1 MKKILLTNDDGIQA
15 DGIVRL
21 AEVARDFGEVWVVAP
36 DSERSAMSHSLTL
49 RRRVEVWEVDFPVSG
64 VKVFACDGKPS
75 DCVRIGALNI
85 VPGKPDCVMTGIN
98 YGYNVAADLQ
108 YSATVGAALE
118 ASFQK
123 LHAIAFSESNN
134 GIHEVT
140 DKYIRD
146 IMAELIDRPL
156 DAWQIWNVNF
166 PGCMVSECKGI
177 MRNAKVSKD
186 GFYEDRYDVIDV
198 SEGRKSYMVDGIRRW
213 EAGEGT
219 DLYAMI
225 NNYVSIGVVNNL
237 S

>member
-21 AEVARDFGEVWVVAP
+21 AEVAKEFGDVWVVAP

-49 RRRVEVWEVDFPVSG
+49 RRRVEVWEVDFPVPG
-64 VKVFACDGKPS
+64 VKAFACDGKPS

-85 VPGKPDCVMTGIN
+85 VPGRPDCVMTGIN

-134 GIHEVT
+134 GMHEVT

-156 DAWQIWNVNF
+156 DEWQIWNVNF
-166 PGCMVSECKGI
+166 PGCTASECKGI
-177 MRNAKVSKD
+177 MRNVAVSKD
-186 GFYEDRYDVIDV
+186 GFYEDRYDVQDV

>member
-21 AEVARDFGEVWVVAP
+21 AEVAKEFGDVWVVAP

-64 VKVFACDGKPS
+64 VKAFACDGKPS

-156 DAWQIWNVNF
+156 AAWQIWNVNF

-198 SEGRKSYMVDGIRRW
+198 SDGRKSYMVDGIRRW

>member
-49 RRRVEVWEVDFPVSG
+49 RRRVEVWEVDFPVYG
-64 VKVFACDGKPS
+64 VKAFACDGKPS

>member
-21 AEVARDFGEVWVVAP
+21 AEVARDFGDVWVVAP

-49 RRRVEVWEVDFPVSG
+49 RRRVEVWEVDFPVPG
-64 VKVFACDGKPS
+64 VKAYACDGKPS

-134 GIHEVT
+134 GVHEVT
-140 DKYIRD
+140 DRYIRD
-146 IMAELIDRPL
+146 IMAELIDKPL
-156 DAWQIWNVNF
+156 DEWQIWNVNF
-166 PGCMVSECKGI
+166 PGCAASECKGI
-177 MRNAKVSKD
+177 MRDVKVSKD
-186 GFYEDRYDVIDV
+186 GFYEDRYDVQDV

>member
-64 VKVFACDGKPS
+64 VKAFACDGKPS

>member
-21 AEVARDFGEVWVVAP
+21 AEVAKEFGDVWVVAP

-64 VKVFACDGKPS
+64 VKAYACDGKPS

-156 DAWQIWNVNF
+156 AAWQIWNVNF

-177 MRNAKVSKD
+177 MRDAKVSKD

>member
-64 VKVFACDGKPS
+64 VKAFACNGKPS

>member
-1 MKKILLTNDDGIQA
+1 MKKILLTNDDGLQA

-21 AEVARDFGEVWVVAP
+21 AEVAKELGDVWVVAP

-49 RRRVEVWEVDFPVSG
+49 RRRVEVWEVDFPVYG
-64 VKVFACDGKPS
+64 VKAFACDGKPS

>member
-21 AEVARDFGEVWVVAP
+21 AEVAKEFGDVWVVAP

-64 VKVFACDGKPS
+64 VKAYACDGKPS

-177 MRNAKVSKD
+177 MRDAKVSKD

>member
-15 DGIVRL
+15 GGIVRL
-21 AEVARDFGEVWVVAP
+21 AEVAREFGDVWVVAP
-36 DSERSAMSHSLTL
+36 DSERSAMSHSITL

-64 VKVFACDGKPS
+64 VKAFACDGRPS

-85 VPGKPDCVMTGIN
+85 VPGKPDCVMSGIN

-123 LHAIAFSESNN
+123 IHAIAFSESNN
-134 GIHEVT
+134 DMHEVT

-146 IMAELIDRPL
+146 IMAELMDKPL
-156 DAWQIWNVNF
+156 GEWQIWNVNF
-166 PGCMVSECKGI
+166 PGCALSECKGI
-177 MRNAKVSKD
+177 LRNAKVSKD
-186 GFYEDRYDVIDV
+186 GFYEDRYDVQDV

>member
-64 VKVFACDGKPS
+64 VRAFACDGKPS

-166 PGCMVSECKGI
+166 PGSMVSECKGI

>member
-49 RRRVEVWEVDFPVSG
+49 RRRVEVWEVEFPVSG
-64 VKVFACDGKPS
+64 VKAFACDGKPS

>member
-1 MKKILLTNDDGIQA
+1 
-15 DGIVRL
+15 
-21 AEVARDFGEVWVVAP
+21 
-36 DSERSAMSHSLTL
+36 
-49 RRRVEVWEVDFPVSG
+49 
-64 VKVFACDGKPS
+64 
-75 DCVRIGALNI
+75 
-85 VPGKPDCVMTGIN
+85 MTGIN

-134 GIHEVT
+134 GMHEVT

-146 IMAELIDRPL
+146 IMAELIDKPL

-166 PGCMVSECKGI
+166 PGCMVSECRGI

-186 GFYEDRYDVIDV
+186 GFYEDRYDVQDV

>member
-21 AEVARDFGEVWVVAP
+21 AEVARDFGDVWVVAP

-64 VKVFACDGKPS
+64 VKAYACDGKPS

-85 VPGKPDCVMTGIN
+85 VPGNPDCVMTGIN

-166 PGCMVSECKGI
+166 PGCALSECKGI
-177 MRNAKVSKD
+177 MRDSKVSKD
-186 GFYEDRYDVIDV
+186 GFYEDRYDVQDV

>member
-64 VKVFACDGKPS
+64 VKAFACDGKPS

-140 DKYIRD
+140 DKYISD

-166 PGCMVSECKGI
+166 PGCALSECQGI
-177 MRNAKVSKD
+177 LRDARVSKD
-186 GFYEDRYDVIDV
+186 GFYEDRYDVQDV